1 MIFLINFREL
11 PKLFVVVVGNG
22 EVLFFGGQGGL
33 FTIIFVCRLIL
44 SLLSGFS
51 GRTTNKT
58 FFQREVVSED
68 HL

>member
-44 SLLSGFS
+44 SLLSCFS
-51 GRTTNKT
+51 GRTTN
-58 FFQREVVSED
+58 
-68 HL
+68 